1 MLVLLKLLFSNR
13 SEVKL
18 ESKKYVRG
26 MTGHAILPPPLPLH
40 LGRQKI
46 QEGRLAA
53 GGSVQTGVPRLG
65 LAKEVGHREIS
76 ESWQGVCPEGAAELV
91 VDRDSSSDFSLG
103 LDQCGRRSLLVLVI
117 TVPCMQM
124 AWLLSSTSIHDCSPA

>member
-1 MLVLLKLLFSNR
+1 MSVLVLLKLLFSNQ

-18 ESKKYVRG
+18 ESKKYLRG
-26 MTGHAILPPPLPLH
+26 MIGHAILPPPLPLH

-46 QEGRLAA
+46 QEGRWAA

-76 ESWQGVCPEGAAELV
+76 ES
-91 VDRDSSSDFSLG
+91 
-103 LDQCGRRSLLVLVI
+103 
-117 TVPCMQM
+117 
-124 AWLLSSTSIHDCSPA
+124 